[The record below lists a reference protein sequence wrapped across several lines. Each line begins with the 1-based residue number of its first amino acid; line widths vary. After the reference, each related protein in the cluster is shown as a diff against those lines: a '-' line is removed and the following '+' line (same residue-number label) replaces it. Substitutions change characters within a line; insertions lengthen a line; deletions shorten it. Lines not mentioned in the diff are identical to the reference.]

1 MYVCLTIQ
9 VRIRRY
15 PQRDKVVRKWTELVQ
30 PETAGES
37 GKTND
42 GKILVVVADTTGPG
56 VDTPKVD
63 QIFDAFF
70 TTKPDG
76 LGMGLS
82 ICRSIIEAHGG
93 MDVAERSRW
102 KRVLVHAESH
112 RLTGSISRMMEASL
126 VATRS
131 RPASFARRM
140 AVMQVSCRSSL
151 DFTYGSTG

>member
-1 MYVCLTIQ
+1 VCLTIQ

-30 PETAGES
+30 PGTAGES

-42 GKILVVVADTTGPG
+42 GKILVVVADTGPG

-93 MDVAERSRW
+93 
-102 KRVLVHAESH
+102 
-112 RLTGSISRMMEASL
+112 RLWMSPNDPAGSVFSFTLKVTGLRDPSQE
-126 VATRS
+126 
-131 RPASFARRM
+131 
-140 AVMQVSCRSSL
+140 
-151 DFTYGSTG
+151 